1 MTVIVI
7 AMIMILGLAALVAGL
22 VVMGIEGRGKSRA
35 PKLAE
40 ELTRYARHLNGEA
53 RPPKRLT
60 RLLQHSLSR

>member
-22 VVMGIEGRGKSRA
+22 VVMGMEGRGQDRA

-40 ELTRYARHLNGEA
+40 EMTRYAMHLNGEA
-53 RPPKRLT
+53 QPPTRFT
-60 RLLQHSLSR
+60 RLIESSLLR